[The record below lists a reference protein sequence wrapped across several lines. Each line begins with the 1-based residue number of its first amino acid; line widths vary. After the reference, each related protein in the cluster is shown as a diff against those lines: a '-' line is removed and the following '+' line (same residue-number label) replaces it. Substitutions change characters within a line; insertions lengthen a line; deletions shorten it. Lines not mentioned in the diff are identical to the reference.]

1 MPVWA
6 MESKK
11 GIGMG
16 LDGMV
21 IIVQCSFKST
31 FGANKIPTDNVLK
44 KGHWFRKVFPFLD
57 FLAGKS
63 WDPIFPVSRLLLI
76 PEKLGVQGTR
86 IIV

>member
-11 GIGMG
+11 WILMG

-44 KGHWFRKVFPFLD
+44 RVIGS
-57 FLAGKS
+57 A
-63 WDPIFPVSRLLLI
+63 
-76 PEKLGVQGTR
+76 
-86 IIV
+86 